1 MKILKKILCIC
12 AVMCAVILF
21 GTVDAKADTYGDY
34 EYTVN
39 DDGNTVTI
47 TKYNGSA
54 ANLIVPYSINRKTVT
69 VIGEYA
75 FYWRSSLVT
84 VKLPSGLLGIQQDA
98 FAICDNM
105 SQITLPSGLSFIG
118 DSAFY
123 KCESLT
129 SITLPS
135 SLKSIG
141 GRAFWDCKVL
151 SKLKIP
157 ANVSNVGNGIVA
169 GCDALKSLSVDSN
182 NKKYD
187 SRGNCNAVIEK
198 SSNTLVA
205 GSNVTAIPSTVK
217 KIGDDAFYE
226 CSRLSS
232 VILPNGVT
240 SIGEFAFYNC
250 SNLTSVTIPDT
261 VTEIDDDA
269 FRWCEKLS
277 KITLPDSVV
286 KLGTRAFYNCNIT
299 SMHIPANVTNIGKGL
314 FGYCDK
320 LVKVTVDEK
329 NKFYDSRNG
338 CNAIIRK
345 NGSVLIAG
353 CSKTVIPDTVKCIG
367 EDAFEACY
375 TLTSI
380 VIPSSVE
387 RIDDSAFESCSNLK
401 NVTMSNGLK
410 EIGGYAFEFCSSL
423 TEISIPYGVIEIERE
438 AFGSCRR
445 LTKITIPSSVT
456 RIGRDLFGYKEKSDA
471 KIYCEAGSTAYYYA
485 IENGYDYY
493 VPDLIDINDA
503 RVTGISGW
511 VEYTGS
517 NIVMNDIK
525 VYMDEEL
532 LIEDIDYKVIY
543 YDNCNIGIAKLKIIG
558 IGKYMG
564 SLTEEFI
571 IEEIDI
577 SDRYKTSVSG
587 IKESV
592 TYTGKAITQ
601 PNIVVKYGDKVL
613 VKNKDYTITY
623 EDNIKV
629 GTATVIIRGRGIYVG
644 YVRKY
649 FKIKSNITDISAPY
663 TKTAVNGMKYSVEY
677 TGKLRT
683 FPKISVTVNGKTL
696 TLNKDYTVKYSN
708 NRNVGKAAVIITGK
722 GMYTG
727 IVKKLFNI
735 VLVTGKTYTV
745 NNMKYKVTKVGD
757 NGTGTVALMGTTYSK
772 TAKSFTSLTI
782 GSTATIGGARYKVD
796 AINENAF
803 RNFRYLKKVV
813 IGNNVRMVGSSA
825 FKGCSSLNTLC
836 IGSGVRLIGLQAF
849 ASCKNLKSIS
859 VSTTYLTSSS
869 VGRNALS
876 GISSK
881 AVIKVPASK
890 LSAYKNLFRLRGV
903 AKTARIIKNKR

>member
-12 AVMCAVILF
+12 AVVCSVILF

-39 DDGNTVTI
+39 DDRRTVTI

-54 ANLIVPYSINRKTVT
+54 VDLTVPYSINGKTVT

-75 FYWRSSLVT
+75 FKWNSSLVT
-84 VKLPSGLLGIQQDA
+84 VKLPSGLLDIQQYA
-98 FAICDNM
+98 FAICENM
-105 SQITLPSGLSFIG
+105 SQITLPSGLSSIG
-118 DSAFY
+118 NRAFY
-123 KCESLT
+123 SCESLT

-141 GRAFWDCKVL
+141 GSAFWDCKVL
-151 SKLKIP
+151 SKLIIP

-187 SRGNCNAVIEK
+187 SRGKCNAVIEK
-198 SSNTLVA
+198 SSNTLIA

-226 CSRLSS
+226 CSQLSS
-232 VILPNGVT
+232 VILSNGVT
-240 SIGEFAFYNC
+240 SIGKMAFYNC
-250 SNLTSVTIPDT
+250 SNLTSITIPNT
-261 VTEIDDDA
+261 VTEIGDDA
-269 FRWCEKLS
+269 FARCEKLS
-277 KITLPDSVV
+277 EIILPDSVL
-286 KLGTRAFYNCNIT
+286 KLGSRAFYNCSIT
-299 SMHIPANVTNIGKGL
+299 SIHIPANVTDIGNGL
-314 FGYCDK
+314 FEYCDK
-320 LVKVTVDEK
+320 LVEVTVDEK

-338 CNAIIRK
+338 CNAIIQK

-353 CSKTVIPDTVKCIG
+353 CSKTVIPNTVKYIG
-367 EDAFEACY
+367 ESAFENCES
-375 TLTSI
+375 LTKI
-380 VIPSSVE
+380 VIPASVVKIE
-387 RIDDSAFESCSNLK
+387 DCAFKSCSELK
-401 NVTMSNGLK
+401 NAVMTTGLQ
-410 EIGGYAFEFCSSL
+410 EIGMYAFMD
-423 TEISIPYGVIEIERE
+423 
-438 AFGSCRR
+438 CRR
-445 LTKITIPSSVT
+445 LTEITIPESVVT
-456 RIGRDLFGYKEKSDA
+456 VKSMAFYACGNLGKVIFLSGKTHMLDRNVFGTYSKPRELT
-471 KIYCEAGSTAYYYA
+471 IYCEKNSNVYNYA
-485 IENGYDYY
+485 VNNGFKYMEF
-493 VPDLIDINDA
+493 LGLDINTFA
-503 RVTGISGW
+503 RKKELTIKGIS
-511 VEYTGS
+511 
-517 NIVMNDIK
+517 
-525 VYMDEEL
+525 
-532 LIEDIDYKVIY
+532 
-543 YDNCNIGIAKLKIIG
+543 A
-558 IGKYMG
+558 
-564 SLTEEFI
+564 
-571 IEEIDI
+571 
-577 SDRYKTSVSG
+577 
-587 IKESV
+587 
-592 TYTGKAITQ
+592 
-601 PNIVVKYGDKVL
+601 
-613 VKNKDYTITY
+613 
-623 EDNIKV
+623 
-629 GTATVIIRGRGIYVG
+629 
-644 YVRKY
+644 
-649 FKIKSNITDISAPY
+649 SA
-663 TKTAVNGMKYSVEY
+663 EY

-696 TLNKDYTVKYSN
+696 TLDKDYTVKYSN

-727 IVKKLFNI
+727 TIKKLFNI

-859 VSTTYLTSSS
+859 VSTTFLTSSS

-876 GISSK
+876 GIYSK

-903 AKTARIIKNKR
+903 AKTAQIIKK

>member
-1 MKILKKILCIC
+1 MKILKKIFCIC

-21 GTVDAKADTYGDY
+21 GTVDAKANTYGDY

-39 DDGNTVTI
+39 DDGRTVTI

-54 ANLIVPYSINRKTVT
+54 ADLTVPYSINGKKVT
-69 VIGEYA
+69 AIGEYA
-75 FYWRSSLVT
+75 FYWRSSLVK
-84 VKLPSGLLGIQQDA
+84 VKLPSGLLDIQQDA
-98 FAICDNM
+98 FAICENM
-105 SQITLPSGLSFIG
+105 SQITLPSGLSSIG

-123 KCESLT
+123 SCESLT

-141 GRAFWDCKVL
+141 GSAFWDCKVL
-151 SKLKIP
+151 SKLIIP

-187 SRGNCNAVIEK
+187 SRGKCNAVIEK
-198 SSNTLVA
+198 SSNTLIA

-217 KIGDDAFYE
+217 NIGDEAFYE

-250 SNLTSVTIPDT
+250 SNLTRVTLPNT
-261 VTEIDDDA
+261 VKKIGGDA

-277 KITLPDSVV
+277 KITLPDSVL
-286 KLGTRAFYNCNIT
+286 KLGSGAFCNCNIT
-299 SMHIPANVTNIGKGL
+299 SMHIPANVTDIGNGL
-314 FGYCDK
+314 FEYCDK

-367 EDAFEACY
+367 EAAFKACA

-387 RIDDSAFESCSNLK
+387 RIDDSAFRICSNLK
-401 NVTMSNGLK
+401 NVTMSNGLQ
-410 EIGGYAFEFCSSL
+410 EIGVDAFKFCSSL
-423 TEISIPYGVIEIERE
+423 TEISIPYSVIEIESE
-438 AFGSCRR
+438 AFGSCYR
-445 LTKITIPSSVT
+445 LTKITIPSSVK

-493 VPDLIDINDA
+493 VSDLIDINDA
-503 RVTGISGW
+503 RVTGIS
-511 VEYTGS
+511 
-517 NIVMNDIK
+517 K
-525 VYMDEEL
+525 
-532 LIEDIDYKVIY
+532 
-543 YDNCNIGIAKLKIIG
+543 
-558 IGKYMG
+558 
-564 SLTEEFI
+564 
-571 IEEIDI
+571 
-577 SDRYKTSVSG
+577 R
-587 IKESV
+587 
-592 TYTGKAITQ
+592 
-601 PNIVVKYGDKVL
+601 
-613 VKNKDYTITY
+613 
-623 EDNIKV
+623 
-629 GTATVIIRGRGIYVG
+629 
-644 YVRKY
+644 
-649 FKIKSNITDISAPY
+649 
-663 TKTAVNGMKYSVEY
+663 VEY

-727 IVKKLFNI
+727 TIKKLFNI

-782 GSTATIGGARYKVD
+782 GSTATIGGARYKV
-796 AINENAF
+796 
-803 RNFRYLKKVV
+803 
-813 IGNNVRMVGSSA
+813 
-825 FKGCSSLNTLC
+825 
-836 IGSGVRLIGLQAF
+836 
-849 ASCKNLKSIS
+849 
-859 VSTTYLTSSS
+859 
-869 VGRNALS
+869 
-876 GISSK
+876 
-881 AVIKVPASK
+881 
-890 LSAYKNLFRLRGV
+890 
-903 AKTARIIKNKR
+903 

>member
-12 AVMCAVILF
+12 AVVCAVILF

-39 DDGNTVTI
+39 DDGKTVTI

-54 ANLIVPYSINRKTVT
+54 TDLTVPYSINGKKVT
-69 VIGEYA
+69 VIGNYA
-75 FYWRSSLVT
+75 FYWCSSLVT
-84 VKLPSGLLGIQQDA
+84 VKLPSALLDIQQDA
-98 FAICDNM
+98 FAICENM
-105 SQITLPSGLSFIG
+105 SQINLPSGLSSIG
-118 DSAFY
+118 DSALY
-123 KCESLT
+123 KCESLI

-141 GRAFWDCKVL
+141 GSAFEDCKVL
-151 SKLKIP
+151 SKLIIP

-187 SRGNCNAVIEK
+187 SRGKCNAVIEK

-226 CSRLSS
+226 CSRLAF

-240 SIGEFAFYNC
+240 SIGESAFYNC

-269 FRWCEKLS
+269 FRWCENLS
-277 KITLPDSVV
+277 RITLPDSVV
-286 KLGTRAFYNCNIT
+286 KLGKRAFYNCNIT
-299 SMHIPANVTNIGKGL
+299 SMHIPANVTDIGKGL
-314 FGYCDK
+314 LGDCDK

-338 CNAIIRK
+338 CNAIIQK
-345 NGSVLIAG
+345 KGLVLVAG
-353 CSKTVIPDTVKCIG
+353 CSKTVIPNTVKCIG
-367 EDAFEACY
+367 KSAFEAFDK
-375 TLTSI
+375 LTSI

-387 RIDDSAFESCSNLK
+387 RIDDSAFERCSNLK
-401 NVTMSNGLK
+401 NVTMSNGLQ
-410 EIGGYAFEFCSSL
+410 EIG
-423 TEISIPYGVIEIERE
+423 VD
-438 AFGSCRR
+438 AFGSCYSM
-445 LTKITIPSSVT
+445 TKIIIPSSVI
-456 RIGRDLFGYKEKSDA
+456 RIGSYLLGYNKKSDA
-471 KIYCEAGSTAYYYA
+471 KIYCDARSTAYYYA

-493 VPDLIDINDA
+493 VSDLIDIHDA
-503 RVTGISGW
+503 RVTGIIRR

-525 VYMDEEL
+525 IYMDEEL
-532 LIEDIDYKVIY
+532 LIENIDYKFIY
-543 YDNCNIGIAKLKIIG
+543 YDNYNIGRAKIVITG
-558 IGKYMG
+558 IGKYTG

-601 PNIVVKYGDKVL
+601 PNIVVKYDDNVL

-629 GTATVIIRGRGIYVG
+629 GTATVIIRGRGIYG
-644 YVRKY
+644 GDIRKS
-649 FKIKSNITDISAPY
+649 FKIKSNITDISDPY

-683 FPKISVTVNGKTL
+683 FPKVSVTVNGKTL

-727 IVKKLFNI
+727 TIKKLFNI

-825 FKGCSSLNTLC
+825 FKGCSSLNILC

-859 VSTTYLTSSS
+859 VSTTFLTSSS

-876 GISSK
+876 GIDSK

-903 AKTARIIKNKR
+903 AKTAQIIKK

>member
-39 DDGNTVTI
+39 NDGKTVTI
-47 TKYNGSA
+47 EKYNGSA
-54 ANLIVPYSINRKTVT
+54 ADLTVPYSINGKTVT
-69 VIGEYA
+69 VIGDSA

-84 VKLPSGLLGIQQDA
+84 VKLPSGLLDIQQYA
-98 FAICDNM
+98 FSMCKNM
-105 SQITLPSGLSFIG
+105 SQINLPSGLSSIG
-118 DSAFY
+118 DSAFSN
-123 KCESLT
+123 CESLK

-141 GRAFWDCKVL
+141 GSAFWDCKGLSVL
-151 SKLKIP
+151 IIP

-169 GCDALKSLSVDSN
+169 GCGALKSLSVDSN

-187 SRGNCNAVIEK
+187 SRGKCNAVIEK
-198 SSNTLVA
+198 SSNTLIA

-217 KIGDDAFYE
+217 KIGDDAFFG

-250 SNLTSVTIPDT
+250 SNLTSVTIPDS
-261 VTEIDDDA
+261 VLKIGSGA
-269 FRWCEKLS
+269 FC
-277 KITLPDSVV
+277 
-286 KLGTRAFYNCNIT
+286 NCNIT
-299 SMHIPANVTNIGKGL
+299 SMHIPANVTDIGKGL

-338 CNAIIRK
+338 CNAIIQK
-345 NGSVLIAG
+345 KGLVLVAG
-353 CSKTVIPDTVKCIG
+353 CSKTVIPNTVKCIG
-367 EDAFEACY
+367 KSAFVDCDK
-375 TLTSI
+375 LTSI

-410 EIGGYAFEFCSSL
+410 EIGGYAFEFCYSL
-423 TEISIPYGVIEIERE
+423 TEISIPYGVIEIESK
-438 AFGSCRR
+438 AFSSCNN
-445 LTKITIPSSVT
+445 LEKITIPSSVT

-503 RVTGISGW
+503 RVTGIS
-511 VEYTGS
+511 
-517 NIVMNDIK
+517 
-525 VYMDEEL
+525 
-532 LIEDIDYKVIY
+532 
-543 YDNCNIGIAKLKIIG
+543 
-558 IGKYMG
+558 
-564 SLTEEFI
+564 
-571 IEEIDI
+571 
-577 SDRYKTSVSG
+577 R
-587 IKESV
+587 
-592 TYTGKAITQ
+592 
-601 PNIVVKYGDKVL
+601 
-613 VKNKDYTITY
+613 
-623 EDNIKV
+623 
-629 GTATVIIRGRGIYVG
+629 R
-644 YVRKY
+644 
-649 FKIKSNITDISAPY
+649 
-663 TKTAVNGMKYSVEY
+663 VEY

-727 IVKKLFNI
+727 TVKKLFNI

-803 RNFRYLKKVV
+803 RDFKYLKKVV

-881 AVIKVPASK
+881 VVIKVPASK
-890 LSAYKNLFRLRGV
+890 LSVYKNLFRLRGV
-903 AKTARIIKNKR
+903 AKTAQIIKK

>member
-12 AVMCAVILF
+12 AVMCTVILF

-39 DDGNTVTI
+39 DDGKTVTI
-47 TKYNGSA
+47 EKYNGSA
-54 ANLIVPYSINRKTVT
+54 ADLTVPYSINGKTVT
-69 VIGEYA
+69 VIGNSA

-84 VKLPSGLLGIQQDA
+84 VKLPSGLLDIQQDA
-98 FAICDNM
+98 FFMCKNM
-105 SQITLPSGLSFIG
+105 SQITLPSGLISIG

-123 KCESLT
+123 SCRSLT

-141 GRAFWDCKVL
+141 GRAFWDCKGLSVL
-151 SKLKIP
+151 IIP

-169 GCDALKSLSVDSN
+169 GCDALKYLSVDSN
-182 NKKYD
+182 NRKYD

-269 FRWCEKLS
+269 FEWCEKLS
-277 KITLPDSVV
+277 KIILPNSVE
-286 KLGTRAFYNCNIT
+286 KLGSGAFCNCNIT
-299 SMHIPANVTNIGKGL
+299 SIHIPANVTDIGKGL

-320 LVKVTVDEK
+320 LVKVTVDEN
-329 NKFYDSRNG
+329 NKFYDSRND

-353 CSKTVIPDTVKCIG
+353 CSKTVIPNTVKYIG
-367 EDAFEACY
+367 ESAFENCES
-375 TLTSI
+375 LTKI
-380 VIPSSVE
+380 VIPASVVK
-387 RIDDSAFESCSNLK
+387 IDDRAFRYCSELE
-401 NVTMSNGLK
+401 NVVMTTGLQ
-410 EIGGYAFEFCSSL
+410 EIGLSTFRGCSGL
-423 TEISIPYGVIEIERE
+423 TEIIIPESVVIVRSM
-438 AFGSCRR
+438 AFYACKN
-445 LTKITIPSSVT
+445 LKKIIFLSGKTHMV
-456 RIGRDLFGYKEKSDA
+456 GRDVFGTYFIPNA
-471 KIYCEAGSTAYYYA
+471 KVDLTIYCEKNSNVYNYA
-485 IENGYDYY
+485 VNNGFKYMEF
-493 VPDLIDINDA
+493 LGLDINTLA
-503 RVTGISGW
+503 RKKELTIKGIS
-511 VEYTGS
+511 
-517 NIVMNDIK
+517 
-525 VYMDEEL
+525 
-532 LIEDIDYKVIY
+532 
-543 YDNCNIGIAKLKIIG
+543 A
-558 IGKYMG
+558 
-564 SLTEEFI
+564 
-571 IEEIDI
+571 
-577 SDRYKTSVSG
+577 
-587 IKESV
+587 
-592 TYTGKAITQ
+592 
-601 PNIVVKYGDKVL
+601 
-613 VKNKDYTITY
+613 
-623 EDNIKV
+623 
-629 GTATVIIRGRGIYVG
+629 
-644 YVRKY
+644 
-649 FKIKSNITDISAPY
+649 SA
-663 TKTAVNGMKYSVEY
+663 EY

-727 IVKKLFNI
+727 TIKKWFNI

-745 NNMKYKVTKVGD
+745 KNMKYKVTKVGD
-757 NGTGTVALMGTTYSK
+757 YGAGTVALMGTTYSK
-772 TAKSFTSLTI
+772 TAKSFTALTI

-803 RNFRYLKKVV
+803 RDFRYLKKVV

-876 GISSK
+876 GIYSK
-881 AVIKVPASK
+881 AVIKVPVSK

-903 AKTARIIKNKR
+903 AKTARIIKK

>member
-1 MKILKKILCIC
+1 MKILKKIFCIC

-21 GTVDAKADTYGDY
+21 GTVDAKANTYGDY

-39 DDGNTVTI
+39 DDGRTVTI

-54 ANLIVPYSINRKTVT
+54 ADLTVPYSINGKKVT
-69 VIGEYA
+69 AIGEYA
-75 FYWRSSLVT
+75 FYWRSSLVK
-84 VKLPSGLLGIQQDA
+84 VKLPSGLLDIQQDA
-98 FAICDNM
+98 FAICENM
-105 SQITLPSGLSFIG
+105 SQITLPSGLSSIG

-123 KCESLT
+123 SCESLT

-141 GRAFWDCKVL
+141 GSAFWDCKVL
-151 SKLKIP
+151 SKLIIP

-187 SRGNCNAVIEK
+187 SRGKCNAVIEK
-198 SSNTLVA
+198 SSNTLIA

-217 KIGDDAFYE
+217 NIGDEAFYE

-250 SNLTSVTIPDT
+250 SNLTRVTLPNT
-261 VTEIDDDA
+261 VKKIGGDA

-277 KITLPDSVV
+277 KITLPDSVL
-286 KLGTRAFYNCNIT
+286 KLGSGAFCNCNIT
-299 SMHIPANVTNIGKGL
+299 SMHIPANVTDIGNGL
-314 FGYCDK
+314 FEYCDK

-367 EDAFEACY
+367 EAAFKACA

-387 RIDDSAFESCSNLK
+387 RIDDSAFRICSNLK
-401 NVTMSNGLK
+401 NVTMSNGLQ
-410 EIGGYAFEFCSSL
+410 EIGVDAFKFCSSL
-423 TEISIPYGVIEIERE
+423 TEISIPYSVIEIESE
-438 AFGSCRR
+438 AFGSCYR
-445 LTKITIPSSVT
+445 LTKITIPSSVK

-493 VPDLIDINDA
+493 VSDLIDINDA
-503 RVTGISGW
+503 RVTGIS
-511 VEYTGS
+511 
-517 NIVMNDIK
+517 K
-525 VYMDEEL
+525 
-532 LIEDIDYKVIY
+532 
-543 YDNCNIGIAKLKIIG
+543 
-558 IGKYMG
+558 
-564 SLTEEFI
+564 
-571 IEEIDI
+571 
-577 SDRYKTSVSG
+577 R
-587 IKESV
+587 
-592 TYTGKAITQ
+592 
-601 PNIVVKYGDKVL
+601 
-613 VKNKDYTITY
+613 
-623 EDNIKV
+623 
-629 GTATVIIRGRGIYVG
+629 
-644 YVRKY
+644 
-649 FKIKSNITDISAPY
+649 
-663 TKTAVNGMKYSVEY
+663 VEY

-727 IVKKLFNI
+727 TIKKLFNI

-849 ASCKNLKSIS
+849 ATCKNLKSIS

-876 GISSK
+876 GIYSK
-881 AVIKVPASK
+881 AVIKVPVSK

-903 AKTARIIKNKR
+903 AKTARIIKK

>member
-1 MKILKKILCIC
+1 MKILKKIFCIC

-21 GTVDAKADTYGDY
+21 GTVDAKANTYGDY

-39 DDGNTVTI
+39 DDGRTVTI

-54 ANLIVPYSINRKTVT
+54 ADLTVPYSINGKKVT
-69 VIGEYA
+69 AIGEYA
-75 FYWRSSLVT
+75 FYWRSSLVK
-84 VKLPSGLLGIQQDA
+84 VKLPSGLLDIQQDA
-98 FAICDNM
+98 FAICENM
-105 SQITLPSGLSFIG
+105 SQITLPSGLSSIG

-123 KCESLT
+123 SCESLT

-141 GRAFWDCKVL
+141 GSAFWDCKVL
-151 SKLKIP
+151 SKLIIP

-187 SRGNCNAVIEK
+187 SRGKCNAVIEK
-198 SSNTLVA
+198 SSNTLIA

-217 KIGDDAFYE
+217 NIGDEAFYE

-250 SNLTSVTIPDT
+250 GNLTRVTLPNT
-261 VTEIDDDA
+261 VKKIGGDA

-277 KITLPDSVV
+277 KITLPDSVL
-286 KLGTRAFYNCNIT
+286 KLGSGAFCNCNIT
-299 SMHIPANVTNIGKGL
+299 SMHIPANVTDIGNGL
-314 FGYCDK
+314 FEYCDK

-367 EDAFEACY
+367 EAAFKACA

-387 RIDDSAFESCSNLK
+387 RIDDSAFRICSNLK
-401 NVTMSNGLK
+401 NVTMSNGLQ
-410 EIGGYAFEFCSSL
+410 EIGVDAFKFCSSL
-423 TEISIPYGVIEIERE
+423 TEISIPYSVIEIESE
-438 AFGSCRR
+438 AFGSCYR
-445 LTKITIPSSVT
+445 LTKITIPSSVK

-493 VPDLIDINDA
+493 VSDLIDINDA
-503 RVTGISGW
+503 RVTGIS
-511 VEYTGS
+511 
-517 NIVMNDIK
+517 K
-525 VYMDEEL
+525 
-532 LIEDIDYKVIY
+532 
-543 YDNCNIGIAKLKIIG
+543 
-558 IGKYMG
+558 
-564 SLTEEFI
+564 
-571 IEEIDI
+571 
-577 SDRYKTSVSG
+577 R
-587 IKESV
+587 
-592 TYTGKAITQ
+592 
-601 PNIVVKYGDKVL
+601 
-613 VKNKDYTITY
+613 
-623 EDNIKV
+623 
-629 GTATVIIRGRGIYVG
+629 
-644 YVRKY
+644 
-649 FKIKSNITDISAPY
+649 
-663 TKTAVNGMKYSVEY
+663 VEY

-727 IVKKLFNI
+727 TIKKLFNI

-849 ASCKNLKSIS
+849 ATCKNLKSIS

-876 GISSK
+876 GIYSK
-881 AVIKVPASK
+881 AVIKVPVSK

-903 AKTARIIKNKR
+903 AKTARIIKK

>member
-39 DDGNTVTI
+39 NDGKTVTI
-47 TKYNGSA
+47 EKYNGSA
-54 ANLIVPYSINRKTVT
+54 ADLTVPYSINGKTVT
-69 VIGEYA
+69 VIGDSA

-84 VKLPSGLLGIQQDA
+84 VKLPSGLLDIQQYA
-98 FAICDNM
+98 FSMCKNM
-105 SQITLPSGLSFIG
+105 SQINLPSGLSSIG
-118 DSAFY
+118 DYAFY

-129 SITLPS
+129 CITLPT

-141 GRAFWDCKVL
+141 GRVFWDCKVL
-151 SKLKIP
+151 SVLIIP

-169 GCDALKSLSVDSN
+169 GCESLKSLSVDSN
-182 NKKYD
+182 NRKYD
-187 SRGNCNAVIEK
+187 SRGKCNAVIEK
-198 SSNTLVA
+198 SSNTLIA

-226 CSRLSS
+226 CSQLSS

-261 VTEIDDDA
+261 VTEIDDYA
-269 FRWCEKLS
+269 FEWCEKLS
-277 KITLPDSVV
+277 KITLPDSVL
-286 KLGTRAFYNCNIT
+286 KLGSGAFCNCNIT
-299 SMHIPANVTNIGKGL
+299 SMHIPANVTDIGTGL
-314 FGYCDK
+314 FEYCDK
-320 LVKVTVDEK
+320 LVKVTVDGK
-329 NKFYDSRNG
+329 NEFYDSRNG

-367 EDAFEACY
+367 EDAFRACA

-387 RIDDSAFESCSNLK
+387 RIDDSAFRICSNLK

-410 EIGGYAFEFCSSL
+410 EIGDYAFEFCYSL
-423 TEISIPYGVIEIERE
+423 TEISIPYGVIEIESE
-438 AFGSCRR
+438 AFGSCDN
-445 LTKITIPSSVT
+445 LEEITIPSSVT
-456 RIGRDLFGYKEKSDA
+456 RIGRDLFGYKEKSDV
-471 KIYCEAGSTAYYYA
+471 KIYCDAGSTAYYYA

-493 VPDLIDINDA
+493 VSDLIDINDA
-503 RVTGISGW
+503 RVTGIS
-511 VEYTGS
+511 
-517 NIVMNDIK
+517 K
-525 VYMDEEL
+525 
-532 LIEDIDYKVIY
+532 
-543 YDNCNIGIAKLKIIG
+543 
-558 IGKYMG
+558 
-564 SLTEEFI
+564 
-571 IEEIDI
+571 
-577 SDRYKTSVSG
+577 R
-587 IKESV
+587 
-592 TYTGKAITQ
+592 
-601 PNIVVKYGDKVL
+601 
-613 VKNKDYTITY
+613 
-623 EDNIKV
+623 
-629 GTATVIIRGRGIYVG
+629 
-644 YVRKY
+644 
-649 FKIKSNITDISAPY
+649 
-663 TKTAVNGMKYSVEY
+663 VEY

-727 IVKKLFNI
+727 TIKKLFNI

-849 ASCKNLKSIS
+849 ATCKNLKSIS

-876 GISSK
+876 GIYSK
-881 AVIKVPASK
+881 AVIKVPVSK

-903 AKTARIIKNKR
+903 AKTARIIKK

>member
-1 MKILKKILCIC
+1 MKILKKIFCIC

-21 GTVDAKADTYGDY
+21 GTVDAKANTYGDY

-39 DDGNTVTI
+39 DDGRTVTI

-54 ANLIVPYSINRKTVT
+54 ADLTVPYSINGKKVT

-84 VKLPSGLLGIQQDA
+84 VKLPSGLLDIQQDA
-98 FAICDNM
+98 FAICENM
-105 SQITLPSGLSFIG
+105 SQITLPSGLSSIG

-141 GRAFWDCKVL
+141 GRAFWDCKLL

-187 SRGNCNAVIEK
+187 SRGKCNAVIEK
-198 SSNTLVA
+198 SSNTLIA

-217 KIGDDAFYE
+217 KIGYDAFYE

-250 SNLTSVTIPDT
+250 SNLTRVTLPNT
-261 VTEIDDDA
+261 VKKIGGDA

-277 KITLPDSVV
+277 KITLPDSVL
-286 KLGTRAFYNCNIT
+286 KLGSGAFCDCNIT
-299 SMHIPANVTNIGKGL
+299 SMHIPANVTDIGKGL

-445 LTKITIPSSVT
+445 LTKITIPSSVK

-493 VPDLIDINDA
+493 VSDLIDINDA
-503 RVTGISGW
+503 RVTGIS
-511 VEYTGS
+511 
-517 NIVMNDIK
+517 K
-525 VYMDEEL
+525 
-532 LIEDIDYKVIY
+532 
-543 YDNCNIGIAKLKIIG
+543 
-558 IGKYMG
+558 
-564 SLTEEFI
+564 
-571 IEEIDI
+571 
-577 SDRYKTSVSG
+577 R
-587 IKESV
+587 
-592 TYTGKAITQ
+592 
-601 PNIVVKYGDKVL
+601 
-613 VKNKDYTITY
+613 
-623 EDNIKV
+623 
-629 GTATVIIRGRGIYVG
+629 
-644 YVRKY
+644 
-649 FKIKSNITDISAPY
+649 
-663 TKTAVNGMKYSVEY
+663 VEY
-677 TGKLRT
+677 TGKLRA

-696 TLNKDYTVKYSN
+696 TLDKDYTVKYSN

-727 IVKKLFNI
+727 TIKKWFNI

-803 RNFRYLKKVV
+803 RDFKYLKKVV

-859 VSTTYLTSSS
+859 VSTTFLTSSS
-869 VGRNALS
+869 VGRNALN
-876 GISSK
+876 GIYSK
-881 AVIKVPASK
+881 VVIKVPASK

-903 AKTARIIKNKR
+903 PKTAQIVKK

>member
-39 DDGNTVTI
+39 NDGKTVTI
-47 TKYNGSA
+47 EKYNGSA
-54 ANLIVPYSINRKTVT
+54 ADLTVPYSINGKTVT
-69 VIGEYA
+69 VIGDSA

-84 VKLPSGLLGIQQDA
+84 VKLPSGLLDIQQYA
-98 FAICDNM
+98 FSMCKNM
-105 SQITLPSGLSFIG
+105 SQINLPSGLSSIG
-118 DSAFY
+118 DSAFSN
-123 KCESLT
+123 CESLK

-141 GRAFWDCKVL
+141 GSAFWDCKGLSVL
-151 SKLKIP
+151 IIP

-169 GCDALKSLSVDSN
+169 GCGALKSLSVDSN

-187 SRGNCNAVIEK
+187 SRGKCNAVIEK
-198 SSNTLVA
+198 SSNTLIA

-217 KIGDDAFYE
+217 KIGDDAFFG

-250 SNLTSVTIPDT
+250 SNLTSVTIPDS
-261 VTEIDDDA
+261 VLKIGSGA
-269 FRWCEKLS
+269 FC
-277 KITLPDSVV
+277 
-286 KLGTRAFYNCNIT
+286 NCNIT
-299 SMHIPANVTNIGKGL
+299 SMHIPANVTDIGKGL

-338 CNAIIRK
+338 CNAIIQK
-345 NGSVLIAG
+345 KGLVLVAG
-353 CSKTVIPDTVKCIG
+353 CSKTVIPNTVKCIG
-367 EDAFEACY
+367 KSAFVDCDK
-375 TLTSI
+375 LTSI

-410 EIGGYAFEFCSSL
+410 EIGDYAFEFCYSL
-423 TEISIPYGVIEIERE
+423 TEISIPYGVIEIESE
-438 AFGSCRR
+438 AFGSCDN
-445 LTKITIPSSVT
+445 LEEITIPSSVT
-456 RIGRDLFGYKEKSDA
+456 RIGRDLFGYKEKSDV
-471 KIYCEAGSTAYYYA
+471 KIYCDAGSTAYYYA

-503 RVTGISGW
+503 RVTGIS
-511 VEYTGS
+511 
-517 NIVMNDIK
+517 
-525 VYMDEEL
+525 
-532 LIEDIDYKVIY
+532 
-543 YDNCNIGIAKLKIIG
+543 
-558 IGKYMG
+558 
-564 SLTEEFI
+564 
-571 IEEIDI
+571 
-577 SDRYKTSVSG
+577 R
-587 IKESV
+587 
-592 TYTGKAITQ
+592 
-601 PNIVVKYGDKVL
+601 
-613 VKNKDYTITY
+613 
-623 EDNIKV
+623 
-629 GTATVIIRGRGIYVG
+629 R
-644 YVRKY
+644 
-649 FKIKSNITDISAPY
+649 
-663 TKTAVNGMKYSVEY
+663 VEY

-727 IVKKLFNI
+727 TVKKLFNI

-903 AKTARIIKNKR
+903 AKTAQIIKNKR

>member
-12 AVMCAVILF
+12 AVVCAVILF

-39 DDGNTVTI
+39 DDGRTVTI
-47 TKYNGSA
+47 KKYNGSA
-54 ANLIVPYSINRKTVT
+54 ADLTVPYSINGKKVT
-69 VIGEYA
+69 AIGEYA
-75 FYWRSSLVT
+75 FYWRSSLVK
-84 VKLPSGLLGIQQDA
+84 VKLPSGLLDIQQDA
-98 FAICDNM
+98 FAICENM
-105 SQITLPSGLSFIG
+105 SQITLPSGLSSIG

-123 KCESLT
+123 SCESLT

-151 SKLKIP
+151 SVLIIP

-169 GCDALKSLSVDSN
+169 GCESLKSLSVDSN

-187 SRGNCNAVIEK
+187 SRGKCNAVIEK

-217 KIGDDAFYE
+217 KIGDDAFYD
-226 CSRLSS
+226 SRLSS

-261 VTEIDDDA
+261 VTEIDDYA
-269 FRWCEKLS
+269 FEWCEKLS
-277 KITLPDSVV
+277 EITLPDSVL
-286 KLGTRAFYNCNIT
+286 KLGSGAFYNCNII
-299 SMHIPANVTNIGKGL
+299 SMHIPADVTDIGNGL
-314 FGYCDK
+314 FKYCDK
-320 LVKVTVDEK
+320 LVKVTVDEN

-338 CNAIIRK
+338 CNAIIQK
-345 NGSVLIAG
+345 KGSVLIAG
-353 CSKTVIPDTVKCIG
+353 CSKTVIPNTVKYIG
-367 EDAFEACY
+367 ESAFENCES
-375 TLTSI
+375 LTKI
-380 VIPSSVE
+380 VIPASVVKIE
-387 RIDDSAFESCSNLK
+387 DRAFESCSKLE
-401 NVTMSNGLK
+401 NVVMTTGLQ
-410 EIGGYAFEFCSSL
+410 EIGLSTFRGCSGL
-423 TEISIPYGVIEIERE
+423 TEIIIPESVVIVRSM
-438 AFGSCRR
+438 AFYACKNLKKIIFLSGKTHMVDRDVFGTYFIPNAKVD
-445 LTKITIPSSVT
+445 LT
-456 RIGRDLFGYKEKSDA
+456 
-471 KIYCEAGSTAYYYA
+471 IYCEKNSNVYNYA
-485 IENGYDYY
+485 VNNGFKYMEF
-493 VPDLIDINDA
+493 LGLDINTLA
-503 RVTGISGW
+503 RKKELTIKGIS
-511 VEYTGS
+511 
-517 NIVMNDIK
+517 
-525 VYMDEEL
+525 
-532 LIEDIDYKVIY
+532 
-543 YDNCNIGIAKLKIIG
+543 A
-558 IGKYMG
+558 
-564 SLTEEFI
+564 
-571 IEEIDI
+571 
-577 SDRYKTSVSG
+577 
-587 IKESV
+587 
-592 TYTGKAITQ
+592 
-601 PNIVVKYGDKVL
+601 
-613 VKNKDYTITY
+613 
-623 EDNIKV
+623 
-629 GTATVIIRGRGIYVG
+629 
-644 YVRKY
+644 
-649 FKIKSNITDISAPY
+649 SA
-663 TKTAVNGMKYSVEY
+663 EY

-727 IVKKLFNI
+727 TIKKLFNI

-757 NGTGTVALMGTTYSK
+757 KRTGTVALMGTTYSK

-803 RNFRYLKKVV
+803 RDFKYLKKVV

-859 VSTTYLTSSS
+859 VSTTFLTSSS

>member
-39 DDGNTVTI
+39 DDGKTVTI

-54 ANLIVPYSINRKTVT
+54 TDLTVPYSINGKKVT
-69 VIGEYA
+69 VIGNYA
-75 FYWRSSLVT
+75 FYWCSSLVK
-84 VKLPSGLLGIQQDA
+84 VKLPSGLLDIQQDA
-98 FAICDNM
+98 FAICENM
-105 SQITLPSGLSFIG
+105 SQITLPSGLSSIG

-123 KCESLT
+123 SCESLT

-141 GRAFWDCKVL
+141 GSAFWDCKVL
-151 SKLKIP
+151 SKLIIP

-187 SRGNCNAVIEK
+187 SRGKCNAVIEK
-198 SSNTLVA
+198 SSNTLIA

-226 CSRLSS
+226 CSQLSS

-240 SIGEFAFYNC
+240 SIGEMAFYNC
-250 SNLTSVTIPDT
+250 SNLTSVTIPNT
-261 VTEIDDDA
+261 VRAIDDDA

-299 SMHIPANVTNIGKGL
+299 SMHIPANVTDIGKGL

-329 NKFYDSRNG
+329 NKIYDSRNG

-367 EDAFEACY
+367 ESAFEACDK
-375 TLTSI
+375 LTSI

-387 RIDDSAFESCSNLK
+387 RIDDSAFESCSNLQI
-401 NVTMSNGLK
+401 VTMSNGVQ
-410 EIGGYAFEFCSSL
+410 EIGKYAFESCSSL
-423 TEISIPYGVIEIERE
+423 TE
-438 AFGSCRR
+438 
-445 LTKITIPSSVT
+445 ITIPSSVT

-629 GTATVIIRGRGIYVG
+629 GTATVIIRGRGIYGG
-644 YVRKY
+644 YIRKS

-696 TLNKDYTVKYSN
+696 TLDKDYTVKYSN

-727 IVKKLFNI
+727 TIKRLFNI

-757 NGTGTVALMGTTYSK
+757 NGAGTVALMGTTYSK

-803 RNFRYLKKVV
+803 RDFRYLKKVV

-859 VSTTYLTSSS
+859 VSTTFLTSSS
-869 VGRNALS
+869 VGRNALN
-876 GISSK
+876 GIYSK
-881 AVIKVPASK
+881 VVIKVPASK

-903 AKTARIIKNKR
+903 PKTAQIVKK

>member
-39 DDGNTVTI
+39 NDGKTVTI
-47 TKYNGSA
+47 EKYNGSA
-54 ANLIVPYSINRKTVT
+54 ADLTVPYSINGKTVT
-69 VIGEYA
+69 VIGDSA

-84 VKLPSGLLGIQQDA
+84 VKLPSGLLDIQQYA
-98 FAICDNM
+98 FSMCKNM
-105 SQITLPSGLSFIG
+105 SQINLPSGLSSIG
-118 DSAFY
+118 DSAFSN
-123 KCESLT
+123 CESLK

-141 GRAFWDCKVL
+141 GSAFWDCKGLSVL
-151 SKLKIP
+151 IIP

-169 GCDALKSLSVDSN
+169 GCGALKSLSVDSN

-187 SRGNCNAVIEK
+187 SRGKCNAVIEK
-198 SSNTLVA
+198 SSNTLIA

-217 KIGDDAFYE
+217 KIGDDAFFG

-250 SNLTSVTIPDT
+250 SNLTSVTIPDS
-261 VTEIDDDA
+261 VLKIGSGA
-269 FRWCEKLS
+269 FC
-277 KITLPDSVV
+277 
-286 KLGTRAFYNCNIT
+286 NCNIT
-299 SMHIPANVTNIGKGL
+299 SMHIPANVTDIGKGL

-338 CNAIIRK
+338 CNAIIQK
-345 NGSVLIAG
+345 KGLVLVAG
-353 CSKTVIPDTVKCIG
+353 CSKTVIPNTVKCIG
-367 EDAFEACY
+367 KSAFVDCDK
-375 TLTSI
+375 LTSI

-410 EIGGYAFEFCSSL
+410 EIGGYAFEFCYSL
-423 TEISIPYGVIEIERE
+423 TEISIPYGVIEIESK
-438 AFGSCRR
+438 AFSSCNN
-445 LTKITIPSSVT
+445 LEKITIPSSVT

-503 RVTGISGW
+503 RVTGIS
-511 VEYTGS
+511 
-517 NIVMNDIK
+517 
-525 VYMDEEL
+525 
-532 LIEDIDYKVIY
+532 
-543 YDNCNIGIAKLKIIG
+543 
-558 IGKYMG
+558 
-564 SLTEEFI
+564 
-571 IEEIDI
+571 
-577 SDRYKTSVSG
+577 R
-587 IKESV
+587 
-592 TYTGKAITQ
+592 
-601 PNIVVKYGDKVL
+601 
-613 VKNKDYTITY
+613 
-623 EDNIKV
+623 
-629 GTATVIIRGRGIYVG
+629 R
-644 YVRKY
+644 
-649 FKIKSNITDISAPY
+649 
-663 TKTAVNGMKYSVEY
+663 VEY

-727 IVKKLFNI
+727 TVKKLFNI

-803 RNFRYLKKVV
+803 RDFKYLKKVV

>member
-39 DDGNTVTI
+39 NDGKTVTI
-47 TKYNGSA
+47 EKYNGSA
-54 ANLIVPYSINRKTVT
+54 ADLTVPYSINGKTVT
-69 VIGEYA
+69 VIGDSA

-84 VKLPSGLLGIQQDA
+84 VKLPSGLLDIQQYA
-98 FAICDNM
+98 FSMCKNM
-105 SQITLPSGLSFIG
+105 SQINLPSGLSSIG
-118 DSAFY
+118 DSAFSN
-123 KCESLT
+123 CESLK

-141 GRAFWDCKVL
+141 GSAFWDCKGLSVL
-151 SKLKIP
+151 IIP

-169 GCDALKSLSVDSN
+169 GCGALKSLSVDSN

-187 SRGNCNAVIEK
+187 SRGKCNAVIEK
-198 SSNTLVA
+198 SSNTLIA

-217 KIGDDAFYE
+217 KIGDDAFFG

-250 SNLTSVTIPDT
+250 SNLTSVTIPDS
-261 VTEIDDDA
+261 VLKIGSGA
-269 FRWCEKLS
+269 FC
-277 KITLPDSVV
+277 
-286 KLGTRAFYNCNIT
+286 NCNIT
-299 SMHIPANVTNIGKGL
+299 SMHIPANVTDIGKGL

-338 CNAIIRK
+338 CNAIIQK
-345 NGSVLIAG
+345 KGLVLVAG
-353 CSKTVIPDTVKCIG
+353 CSKTVIPNTVKCIG
-367 EDAFEACY
+367 KSAFVDCDK
-375 TLTSI
+375 LTSI

-410 EIGGYAFEFCSSL
+410 EIGDYAFEFCYSL
-423 TEISIPYGVIEIERE
+423 TEISIPYGVIEIESE
-438 AFGSCRR
+438 AFGSCDN
-445 LTKITIPSSVT
+445 LEEITIPSSVT
-456 RIGRDLFGYKEKSDA
+456 RIGRDLFGYKEKSDV
-471 KIYCEAGSTAYYYA
+471 KIYCDAGSTAYYYA

-503 RVTGISGW
+503 RVTGIS
-511 VEYTGS
+511 
-517 NIVMNDIK
+517 
-525 VYMDEEL
+525 
-532 LIEDIDYKVIY
+532 
-543 YDNCNIGIAKLKIIG
+543 
-558 IGKYMG
+558 
-564 SLTEEFI
+564 
-571 IEEIDI
+571 
-577 SDRYKTSVSG
+577 R
-587 IKESV
+587 
-592 TYTGKAITQ
+592 
-601 PNIVVKYGDKVL
+601 
-613 VKNKDYTITY
+613 
-623 EDNIKV
+623 
-629 GTATVIIRGRGIYVG
+629 R
-644 YVRKY
+644 
-649 FKIKSNITDISAPY
+649 
-663 TKTAVNGMKYSVEY
+663 VEY

-727 IVKKLFNI
+727 TVKKLFNI

-803 RNFRYLKKVV
+803 RDFKYLKKVV

>member
-54 ANLIVPYSINRKTVT
+54 TDLTVPYSINGKKVT
-69 VIGEYA
+69 AIGDYA

-84 VKLPSGLLGIQQDA
+84 VKLPSGLLDIQQYA
-98 FAICDNM
+98 FAICENM

-118 DSAFY
+118 DYAFY

-151 SKLKIP
+151 SKLIIP

-169 GCDALKSLSVDSN
+169 SCESLKSLSVDSN

-187 SRGNCNAVIEK
+187 SRGKCNAVIEK
-198 SSNTLVA
+198 SSNTLIA

-226 CSRLSS
+226 CSQLSS

-261 VTEIDDDA
+261 VTEIDDYA
-269 FRWCEKLS
+269 FEWCEKLS
-277 KITLPDSVV
+277 EITLPDSVL
-286 KLGTRAFYNCNIT
+286 KLGSGVFCNCNIT
-299 SMHIPANVTNIGKGL
+299 SMHIPANVTDIGNGL
-314 FGYCDK
+314 FEYCDK
-320 LVKVTVDEK
+320 LVKVTVDEN

-338 CNAIIRK
+338 CNAIIQK
-345 NGSVLIAG
+345 KGSVLIAG

-367 EDAFEACY
+367 EDAFKACA

-380 VIPSSVE
+380 VIPASVVK
-387 RIDDSAFESCSNLK
+387 IDDRAFIYCSELE
-401 NVTMSNGLK
+401 NVVMTTGLQ
-410 EIGGYAFEFCSSL
+410 EIGLSTFRGCSGL
-423 TEISIPYGVIEIERE
+423 TEIIIPESVVIVRSM
-438 AFGSCRR
+438 AFYSCKN
-445 LTKITIPSSVT
+445 LKKIIFLSGKTHMV
-456 RIGRDLFGYKEKSDA
+456 GRDVFGTYFIPNAELDLT
-471 KIYCEAGSTAYYYA
+471 IYCEKNSNVYNYA
-485 IENGYDYY
+485 VNNDFKYMEFLG
-493 VPDLIDINDA
+493 LDINTLA
-503 RVTGISGW
+503 RKKELTIKGIS
-511 VEYTGS
+511 
-517 NIVMNDIK
+517 
-525 VYMDEEL
+525 
-532 LIEDIDYKVIY
+532 
-543 YDNCNIGIAKLKIIG
+543 A
-558 IGKYMG
+558 
-564 SLTEEFI
+564 
-571 IEEIDI
+571 
-577 SDRYKTSVSG
+577 
-587 IKESV
+587 
-592 TYTGKAITQ
+592 
-601 PNIVVKYGDKVL
+601 
-613 VKNKDYTITY
+613 
-623 EDNIKV
+623 
-629 GTATVIIRGRGIYVG
+629 
-644 YVRKY
+644 
-649 FKIKSNITDISAPY
+649 SA
-663 TKTAVNGMKYSVEY
+663 EY

-722 GMYTG
+722 GMYAGT
-727 IVKKLFNI
+727 IKKLFNI

>member
-471 KIYCEAGSTAYYYA
+471 KIYCDAGSTAYYYA

-503 RVTGISGW
+503 RVTGIS
-511 VEYTGS
+511 
-517 NIVMNDIK
+517 
-525 VYMDEEL
+525 
-532 LIEDIDYKVIY
+532 
-543 YDNCNIGIAKLKIIG
+543 
-558 IGKYMG
+558 
-564 SLTEEFI
+564 
-571 IEEIDI
+571 
-577 SDRYKTSVSG
+577 R
-587 IKESV
+587 
-592 TYTGKAITQ
+592 
-601 PNIVVKYGDKVL
+601 
-613 VKNKDYTITY
+613 
-623 EDNIKV
+623 
-629 GTATVIIRGRGIYVG
+629 R
-644 YVRKY
+644 
-649 FKIKSNITDISAPY
+649 
-663 TKTAVNGMKYSVEY
+663 VEY

-683 FPKISVTVNGKTL
+683 FPKISVTVNGKIL

-727 IVKKLFNI
+727 TIKKWFNI

-803 RNFRYLKKVV
+803 RDFKYLKKVV

-903 AKTARIIKNKR
+903 AKTAQIIKNKR

>member
-12 AVMCAVILF
+12 AVVCAVILF

-39 DDGNTVTI
+39 DDGKTVTI

-54 ANLIVPYSINRKTVT
+54 TDLTVPYSINGKKVT
-69 VIGEYA
+69 VIGNYA

-84 VKLPSGLLGIQQDA
+84 VKLPSALLDIQQDA
-98 FAICDNM
+98 FSMCKNM
-105 SQITLPSGLSFIG
+105 YQINLPSGLSSIG
-118 DSAFY
+118 DFAFY
-123 KCESLT
+123 SCESLK

-141 GRAFWDCKVL
+141 DRAFWDCKVL
-151 SKLKIP
+151 SNLKIP

-187 SRGNCNAVIEK
+187 SRGKCNAVIEK

-240 SIGEFAFYNC
+240 SIGEFAFYDC
-250 SNLTSVTIPDT
+250 SNLTRVTLPNT
-261 VTEIDDDA
+261 VKKIGGDA

-286 KLGTRAFYNCNIT
+286 TLGTRAFYNCNIT
-299 SMHIPANVTNIGKGL
+299 SMRIPANVTDIGKGL

-367 EDAFEACY
+367 EDAFEACD

-401 NVTMSNGLK
+401 NVTMSKGLK
-410 EIGGYAFEFCSSL
+410 EIGDYAFEFCSSL
-423 TEISIPYGVIEIERE
+423 IEISIPYGVIEIESE
-438 AFGSCRR
+438 AFGSCYR
-445 LTKITIPSSVT
+445 LTKITIPSSVK
-456 RIGRDLFGYKEKSDA
+456 RIGYDLFGYKKKSDV
-471 KIYCEAGSTAYYYA
+471 KIYCDAGSTAYYYA

-493 VPDLIDINDA
+493 VPGLTDINNA
-503 RVTGISGW
+503 RVTGIS
-511 VEYTGS
+511 
-517 NIVMNDIK
+517 
-525 VYMDEEL
+525 
-532 LIEDIDYKVIY
+532 
-543 YDNCNIGIAKLKIIG
+543 
-558 IGKYMG
+558 
-564 SLTEEFI
+564 
-571 IEEIDI
+571 
-577 SDRYKTSVSG
+577 R
-587 IKESV
+587 
-592 TYTGKAITQ
+592 
-601 PNIVVKYGDKVL
+601 
-613 VKNKDYTITY
+613 
-623 EDNIKV
+623 
-629 GTATVIIRGRGIYVG
+629 R
-644 YVRKY
+644 
-649 FKIKSNITDISAPY
+649 
-663 TKTAVNGMKYSVEY
+663 VEY

-683 FPKISVTVNGKTL
+683 FQKISVTVNGKTL
-696 TLNKDYTVKYSN
+696 TLDKDYTVKYSN

-727 IVKKLFNI
+727 TIKKWFNI

-772 TAKSFTSLTI
+772 TAKSFTALTI

-803 RNFRYLKKVV
+803 RNFKYLKKVV

-876 GISSK
+876 GIYSK

-903 AKTARIIKNKR
+903 AKTAQIIKK